1 MALQRTTEGRSGA
14 HSYSREAAEPF
25 AIRTL
30 RETFL
35 AYSAKEQ
42 ERIRESVKRQL
53 RDEQR
58 SHEFAARTDKGKR
71 QGSALAQLALKVYGV
86 SLEDS

>member
-1 MALQRTTEGRSGA
+1 MSLQRTTEGRSGA
-14 HSYSREAAEPF
+14 HSYSREQAEPF

-35 AYSAKEQ
+35 AYPPKEQ
-42 ERIRESVKRQL
+42 EKIRESVKQQL

-71 QGSALAQLALKVYGV
+71 QGSALARMAWDVYGV
-86 SLEDS
+86 SEEDV

>member
-1 MALQRTTEGRSGA
+1 MMQRTTEGRSGA

-35 AYSAKEQ
+35 AYPLKEQ
-42 ERIRESVKRQL
+42 EKIRADVIARL
-53 RDEQR
+53 RDEAR
-58 SHEFAARTDKGKR
+58 SREFGARLSNGKR
-71 QGSALAQLALKVYGV
+71 RGSELEKMAWPVYGV
-86 SLEDS
+86 KAEDL